1 MFQNMG
7 GMGNAS
13 DQSSQHKLDALKNT
27 MINEGISIIWLVK
40 VNVNWSKI
48 PIKDNIF
55 NRTDGWF
62 KTRMIITGYNRVTIS
77 GRPFQS
83 GGTAIMTVDKVSW
96 RAIATGQEFRN
107 LGCWSWVL
115 LREKNNT
122 RAIITTAYFHT
133 ASAKAGVAYIQQLE
147 DLAIMRIQNYPR
159 TPFWV
164 DLHNPYWGL
173 E

>member
-107 LGCWSWVL
+107 LGCWS
-115 LREKNNT
+115 
-122 RAIITTAYFHT
+122 
-133 ASAKAGVAYIQQLE
+133 
-147 DLAIMRIQNYPR
+147 
-159 TPFWV
+159 
-164 DLHNPYWGL
+164 
-173 E
+173 